1 MLENVKKGVFTI
13 SKAIDDNKP
22 SITIKQ
28 KVMSLI
34 SQINHNIEHDKDFD
48 VFQSNFNVLHSDFFN
63 ALEKRYS
70 NLTRNEKVLCAY
82 LKMNLSSKEI
92 ASLLNITIRGVE
104 VSRYRLRKKLEIDKD
119 INLND
124 FMNSFR

>member
-1 MLENVKKGVFTI
+1 
-13 SKAIDDNKP
+13 
-22 SITIKQ
+22 
-28 KVMSLI
+28 MSLI